1 MDTGDKN
8 REWWLFSAMTHNF
21 KQAIGLI
28 FMRLNIF
35 HIPPL
40 EFSTL
45 DLFNKIS
52 YHLQDENSLLLHL
65 KREVSNMS
73 QDSQSLHS
81 SEVAKM
87 ET

>member
-1 MDTGDKN
+1 MV
-8 REWWLFSAMTHNF
+8 
-21 KQAIGLI
+21 AISCYDSQIHASTGLI
-28 FMRLNIF
+28 FMTLKIF
-35 HIPPL
+35 HIPTL
-40 EFSTL
+40 AFSTL
-45 DLFNKIS
+45 DSFNKIS

-73 QDSQSLHS
+73 QDSQSLHL